1 MRKIQNPNEFRTNIC
16 IKLNDIIKNE
26 KISENMEKG
35 IFNYA
40 ITIADQ
46 KKIVKKWE
54 NTYFV
59 QIYLDKLRVVYFNI
73 TDKNL
78 LRKIKK
84 KTIKAHEIAFMTHQE
99 MKPKQWK
106 KLLNDKKIKDEN
118 RYAPKLEASTDNFTC
133 WKCKSK
139 KCTYYQLQTR
149 SADEPMTT
157 FVTCLECGQRWK
169 C

>member
-1 MRKIQNPNEFRTNIC
+1 MRKINNPNEFRDNIR
-16 IKLNDIIKNE
+16 KQLNNIIKNE
-26 KISENMEKG
+26 KICENLEKG
-35 IFNYA
+35 IYNYA
-40 ITIADQ
+40 IDIANEKQ
-46 KKIVKKWE
+46 IVKKWD
-54 NTYFV
+54 NNYFV
-59 QIYLDKLRVVYFNI
+59 QIYLDKLKVIYFNI
-73 TDKNL
+73 TDKTL

-84 KTIKAHEIAFMTHQE
+84 KTVKAHEIAYMTHQE
-99 MKPKQWK
+99 MKPKKWK
-106 KLLNDKKIKDEN
+106 KLLDDKKIKDEN
-118 RYAPKLEASTDNFTC
+118 RYAPKVEASTDNFTC

>member
-46 KKIVKKWE
+46 KKIVKKLG

-59 QIYLDKLRVVYFNI
+59 QIYLDKLRHI
-73 TDKNL
+73 IHNL
-78 LRKIKK
+78 YI
-84 KTIKAHEIAFMTHQE
+84 
-99 MKPKQWK
+99 
-106 KLLNDKKIKDEN
+106 LL
-118 RYAPKLEASTDNFTC
+118 
-133 WKCKSK
+133 
-139 KCTYYQLQTR
+139 
-149 SADEPMTT
+149 
-157 FVTCLECGQRWK
+157 CLFLFPY
-169 C
+169 

>member
-1 MRKIQNPNEFRTNIC
+1 MRKVNNPSEFRDNIR
-16 IKLNDIIKNE
+16 KQLNHIIKNE
-26 KISENMEKG
+26 QICKNIETG
-35 IFNYA
+35 IYNYA
-40 ITIADQ
+40 IDISTE
-46 KKIVKKWE
+46 KKIVKKWD
-54 NTYFV
+54 NHYFV
-59 QIYLDKLRVVYFNI
+59 QIYLDKLKVIYFNI
-73 TDKNL
+73 TDKTL

-84 KTIKAHEIAFMTHQE
+84 KTIKAHEIAYMTHQE
-99 MKPKQWK
+99 MKPKIWK
-106 KLLNDKKIKDEN
+106 KLLDDKKIKDEN
-118 RYAPKLEASTDNFTC
+118 RHAPKVEASTDNFTC